1 MVLFG
6 HLLVAAHA
14 SSHGAQPTGDGISES
29 CAVCTVGKSS
39 TGVLAAIVRIHRQP
53 DPWEAGLS
61 RLQVLPAL
69 FLYSANV
76 ARAPPAIHPTFD
88 GV

>member
-6 HLLVAAHA
+6 HLLVAAHT
-14 SSHGAQPTGDGISES
+14 SSHVASPTGDGISES

-39 TGVLAAIVRIHRQP
+39 TGVLATIVRIHRQP
-53 DPWEAGLS
+53 DPREAGFS
-61 RLQVLPAL
+61 HLQVLPVL
-69 FLYSANV
+69 FLYNANV
-76 ARAPPAIHPTFD
+76 ARAPPSTLPTFD